1 MLVFST
7 SFFINFICNFL
18 VTLVFIILLILLI
31 LLLTK
36 IKIELKNIGK
46 STKLIFKLYFL
57 NTIRYLKIE
66 LDREKILDIIKKAK
80 IQKLENDI
88 TDTLGDLY
96 FKRKNIKKI
105 MDDLKIEIDYL
116 NLDLKIGTEF
126 IMLTSVI
133 IITLSTI
140 FPMILNKFVKKSVSE
155 DKYKYKFTPI
165 YNRNALNLTLHC
177 IISIKVFY
185 IVSVAI
191 KVLYRLKILERE
203 RAFKEKI
210 SKECYATTI
219 K

>member
-7 SFFINFICNFL
+7 SFFINFVCNFL
-18 VTLVFIILLILLI
+18 VTLVSIILLVLLI

-36 IKIELKNIGK
+36 IKIELKNAGK
-46 STKLIFKLYFL
+46 SSKIIFKLYFL

-66 LDREKILDIIKKAK
+66 LGREKILDIIKKTK

-88 TDTLGDLY
+88 IATLGDLY

-105 MDDLKIEIDYL
+105 IDDLKIELDYL

-140 FPMILNKFVKKSVSE
+140 FPMILNKFVKKSISE

-165 YNRNALNLTLHC
+165 YNKNALNLTLHC
-177 IISIKVFY
+177 VISIKVFY
-185 IVSVAI
+185 IVSVII
-191 KVLYRLKILERE
+191 KMLCRVKIFERE

-210 SKECYATTI
+210 RKECYATTI